1 MWKPIKHRAAGI
13 LAVAA
18 LAGLGACSN
27 TVTIT
32 YDQPANCVVYDQN
45 PSGTPHQTTGAG
57 GIFAIYHITQIDNSR
72 PGAQDFNF
80 QLGKLYTGS
89 PANQAAMLA
98 TALPGLPL
106 KYAANKVIKQG
117 TVADDLGWVIIDVP
131 DPNPAADK
139 NATFFL
145 SYASSGSESVL
156 LTNLLTPK
164 NPAFLDPCTPQNLMT
179 LH

>member
-1 MWKPIKHRAAGI
+1 MWKPIKHGAAGM

-32 YDQPANCVVYDQN
+32 YDQPANCVVYDQD

-72 PGAQDFNF
+72 PGSQDFNF
-80 QLGKLYTGS
+80 QLGKLYTAS
-89 PANQAAMLA
+89 PASNAAQLA
-98 TALPGLPL
+98 NALPGLPL
-106 KYAANKVIKQG
+106 KYATNKVINKG
-117 TVADDLGWVIIDVP
+117 TVANDFGWVIIDVP
-131 DPNPAADK
+131 DANPAADK
-139 NATFFL
+139 NANDFL
-145 SYASSGSESVL
+145 AYASSGSESVL
-156 LTNLLTPK
+156 LTNLLTPQH
-164 NPAFLDPCTPQNLMT
+164 PAFLDPCTPQNLKP

>member
-13 LAVAA
+13 LAVVG
-18 LAGLGACSN
+18 LAGIGACSN

-32 YDQPANCVVYDQN
+32 YDQPANCVVYDEN
-45 PSGTPHQTTGAG
+45 PSGMPHSTFGAG

-80 QLGKLYTGS
+80 QLAKLYTAA
-89 PANQAAMLA
+89 PANQAASLA
-98 TALPGLPL
+98 NALPGLPL

-139 NATFFL
+139 NSTSFL

-156 LTNLLTPK
+156 LTNLLTPAH
-164 NPAFLDPCTPQNLMT
+164 PAFLDPCTPQNLMT